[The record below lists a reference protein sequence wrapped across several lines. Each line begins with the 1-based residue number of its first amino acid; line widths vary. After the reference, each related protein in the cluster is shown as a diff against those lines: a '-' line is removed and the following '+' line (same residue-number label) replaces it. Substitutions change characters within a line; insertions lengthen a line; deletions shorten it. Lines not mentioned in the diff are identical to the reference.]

1 MQKLTKT
8 DITEYALYLHMKEHT
23 SDFDTIFEG
32 HKIISAIRYRY
43 DLDGRFNRSVLK
55 ILPLIVHG
63 VDTEEE
69 LNQWIEDLTNKV
81 IDRHFLLMEE
91 VTNDYDK
98 SYYIKLF

>member
-1 MQKLTKT
+1 MQKFTKT

-23 SDFDTIFEG
+23 SDFDAIFEG
-32 HKIISAIRYRY
+32 HKIISAIRHRY
-43 DLDGRFNRSVLK
+43 DLDGIFNKSVLK

-69 LNQWIEDLTNKV
+69 LNKWIEDLTNKV
-81 IDRHFLLMEE
+81 IDRYFMLMEE
-91 VTNDYDK
+91 VTNGYNE